1 MDIYLKCVPFVIFS
15 AIYFDSSK
23 NEFSRQN
30 QEGTRAYE
38 NKNFV
43 SWADINYA
51 PGLYCS
57 EILAFLF

>member
-1 MDIYLKCVPFVIFS
+1 M
-15 AIYFDSSK
+15 

-30 QEGTRAYE
+30 QKGTRAYG
-38 NKNFV
+38 NKNSV
-43 SWADINYA
+43 GWADINYA